1 MNVVNI
7 FIKTKWKGNL
17 RGSDKAAGIIIFE
30 DRAGMVHKK
39 VEVTEVKDSSK
50 NRLNLQIITKVL
62 HILKCP
68 CSVGIYMDGAEN
80 ISGQIRDGLPEQ
92 WKQNGWRNKKGQQ
105 VKNLDVWKLLVP
117 LLERHEIGIIGYLDT
132 YDRELEA
139 TLKEE

>member
-1 MNVVNI
+1 MNIVNI
-7 FIKTKWKGNL
+7 YIKIHWRGNL
-17 RGSDKAAGIIIFE
+17 RGSGKAAGIIIFE

-62 HILKCP
+62 HTLKCP
-68 CSVGIYMDGAEN
+68 CSVGIYMDGVEN